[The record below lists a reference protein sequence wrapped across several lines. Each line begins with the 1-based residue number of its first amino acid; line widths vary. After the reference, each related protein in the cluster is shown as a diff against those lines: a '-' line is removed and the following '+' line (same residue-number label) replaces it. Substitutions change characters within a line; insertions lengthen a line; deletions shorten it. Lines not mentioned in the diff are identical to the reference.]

1 MQRAWTMLGYDDN
14 IEDHPVAEATAPV
27 GARMLAKPAPL
38 FAKIEEV
45 QVNDLEKVLDMR
57 VDEANAAATK
67 KTSTVAIEE
76 FAKIEIRIAKVV
88 SAEPIK
94 GSKKLYKLIVD
105 LGGEKRQVVSG
116 IAQFYTPDELVG
128 KDVAMIANLAP
139 AKIFGVESRGMILA
153 AGDEASLLVPDRPVR
168 PGTPVR

>member
-1 MQRAWTMLGYDDN
+1 
-14 IEDHPVAEATAPV
+14 
-27 GARMLAKPAPL
+27 
-38 FAKIEEV
+38 
-45 QVNDLEKVLDMR
+45 VNDLEKVLNAR
-57 VDEANAAATK
+57 VDAANAAAKK
-67 KTSTVAIEE
+67 KTSTVSIEE
-76 FAKIEIRIAKVV
+76 FGKLEIRIAKVV

-116 IAQFYTPDELVG
+116 IAPFYAPDELAG
-128 KDVAMIANLAP
+128 KDVAMIVNLAP

-153 AGDEASLLVPDRPVR
+153 AGDEASLLVPLRPVR

>member
-1 MQRAWTMLGYDDN
+1 
-14 IEDHPVAEATAPV
+14 V
-27 GARMLAKPAPL
+27 
-38 FAKIEEV
+38 KIEEA
-45 QVNDLEKVLDMR
+45 QVKDLEKVLNMR
-57 VDEANAAATK
+57 VDEADAAARPK
-67 KTSTVAIEE
+67 KRTVSIEE
-76 FAKIEIRIAKVV
+76 FGSLEIRIAKVV

-105 LGGEKRQVVSG
+105 LGDEKRQVVSG

-153 AGDEASLLVPDRPVR
+153 AGEEASLLVPLRPVS